1 MTSDEKILQLL
12 GLAAR
17 ARKIIT
23 GEELTIR
30 EIRAGKAYLVI
41 ISEDASFNTMKKITD
56 KCNTYNVEKHVF
68 GTREM
73 LGHAI
78 GKESRVVLALTDAGF
93 SSKMSGLLNESNRGW
108 ANDENTCTRIREA
121 SESDQ

>member
-1 MTSDEKILQLL
+1 MTSNEKVLQLL

-23 GEELTIR
+23 GEELTVR
-30 EIRAGKAYLVI
+30 EIRAGKAHLVI
-41 ISEDASFNTMKKITD
+41 IAEDASKNTMKKISD

-93 SSKMSGLLNESNRGW
+93 ANKMSGLLNDYNRGW
-108 ANDENTCTRIREA
+108 ANDENTCTRIRET
-121 SESDQ
+121 SESDK